1 MKIAAIVV
9 RTLMGLLFLMSSVMY
24 FFHLYHQPELT
35 GAVKVFNDGMNA
47 AIYLFPLVKIVELVC
62 AIAFIS
68 GLYVPLAAVVIFPN
82 ILNIFL
88 YHAFLA
94 PAELPVAIFILLADL
109 FLAYYYRKNY
119 AMLFIAK

>member
-9 RTLMGLLFLMSSVMY
+9 RILMGLLFLMSSVMY

-35 GAVKVFNDGMNA
+35 GAVKTFNDGMNA

-68 GLYVPLAAVVIFPN
+68 GLYIPLAAVVIFPN
-82 ILNIFL
+82 IVNILL
-88 YHAFLA
+88 YHAFLD
-94 PAELPVAIFILLADL
+94 PVGLPVAIFLVLANL

-119 AMLFIAK
+119 AMLFVMK

>member
-9 RTLMGLLFLMSSVMY
+9 RILMGLLFLMSSVMY
-24 FFHLYHQPELT
+24 FLHLYHQPELT
-35 GAVKVFNDGMNA
+35 GAVKVFNDGMKA
-47 AIYLFPLVKIVELVC
+47 SVYLFPLVKIVELVC

-82 ILNIFL
+82 IVNIFL
-88 YHAFLA
+88 FHVFLS
-94 PAELPVAIFILLADL
+94 PAELPVAILLVLADL

-119 AMLFIAK
+119 AMLFVMK